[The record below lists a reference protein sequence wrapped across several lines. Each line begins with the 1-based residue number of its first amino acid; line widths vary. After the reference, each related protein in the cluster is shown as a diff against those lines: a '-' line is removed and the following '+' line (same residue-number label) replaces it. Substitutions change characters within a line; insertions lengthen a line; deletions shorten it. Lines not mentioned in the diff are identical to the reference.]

1 MNGTIREFTK
11 KEFDAFVA
19 KNGYETFTADQVLK
33 FNQEIINNQNSM
45 DEFSKSCVAA
55 DFVSLNRAIVVD
67 NDLVKSVVYYRECQ
81 IEPLEK
87 EEFGSIMKSKQIV
100 FADTALNRFKGIV
113 GLPVDNDVIEKA
125 RKAEPIGTEKTYG
138 GKLYIKTEKGWR
150 LKPKGSS
157 TKKNESE
164 QIDSK
169 KIKEYHESI
178 TRNDDFSNENGRL
191 DYHAAAEAFVK
202 EHGGDVKKVALALK
216 AERKEMNDKI
226 KEENQKSREYWKEL
240 EQDGEK
246 DKIPLADVR
255 VGDIVR
261 LLPRGMGYLYKVT
274 KVTDK
279 SIFIENIGKSNLADN
294 LKRKKISKD
303 SKTTALYRSNDDT
316 TRNLGEKK
324 EAPLLRQVT
333 AAQYKDRKDEIIGEI
348 SKERLNLMN
357 KYGDNWQD
365 DASSKDLERLSSL
378 VSRVNKLGE
387 NFNQFG
393 DKSKNSSEHQM
404 TEAQMR
410 AYATARDP
418 KAKEIELNDLKS
430 QLKRAKETI
439 EDIESSVEY
448 GGAAKAEMI
457 RIGKKKINSLE
468 KKIAKLEEKK

>member
-11 KEFDAFVA
+11 KEFDVFVV

-33 FNQEIINNQNSM
+33 FNQEVINNRESM
-45 DEFSKSCVAA
+45 DEFSKSCAAA
-55 DFVSLNRAIVVD
+55 DFVSLNRAIVID
-67 NDLVKSVVYYRECQ
+67 DDLVKSVVYYRECQ

-87 EEFGSIMKSKQIV
+87 EEFGSIMKSKQVV

-125 RKAEPIGTEKTYG
+125 RKAEPIGTEKTCG

-157 TKKNESE
+157 TEKNES
-164 QIDSK
+164 
-169 KIKEYHESI
+169 
-178 TRNDDFSNENGRL
+178 
-191 DYHAAAEAFVK
+191 
-202 EHGGDVKKVALALK
+202 
-216 AERKEMNDKI
+216 
-226 KEENQKSREYWKEL
+226 
-240 EQDGEK
+240 
-246 DKIPLADVR
+246 
-255 VGDIVR
+255 
-261 LLPRGMGYLYKVT
+261 
-274 KVTDK
+274 
-279 SIFIENIGKSNLADN
+279 
-294 LKRKKISKD
+294 
-303 SKTTALYRSNDDT
+303 
-316 TRNLGEKK
+316 KK
-324 EAPLLRQVT
+324 ETPLLRQVT

-418 KAKEIELNDLKS
+418 KAKEIKLNDLKS
-430 QLKRAKETI
+430 QLKRAKETV

>member
-33 FNQEIINNQNSM
+33 FNQEVINNQESM
-45 DEFSKSCVAA
+45 DEFSKSCAAA
-55 DFVSLNRAIVVD
+55 DFVSLNRAIVIDD
-67 NDLVKSVVYYRECQ
+67 NLVKSVVYYRECQ

-87 EEFGSIMKSKQIV
+87 EEFGSIMKSKQVV

-150 LKPKGSS
+150 PKPKGSS
-157 TKKNESE
+157 TEKNES
-164 QIDSK
+164 
-169 KIKEYHESI
+169 
-178 TRNDDFSNENGRL
+178 
-191 DYHAAAEAFVK
+191 
-202 EHGGDVKKVALALK
+202 
-216 AERKEMNDKI
+216 
-226 KEENQKSREYWKEL
+226 
-240 EQDGEK
+240 
-246 DKIPLADVR
+246 
-255 VGDIVR
+255 
-261 LLPRGMGYLYKVT
+261 
-274 KVTDK
+274 
-279 SIFIENIGKSNLADN
+279 
-294 LKRKKISKD
+294 
-303 SKTTALYRSNDDT
+303 
-316 TRNLGEKK
+316 KK
-324 EAPLLRQVT
+324 ETPLLRQVT

-430 QLKRAKETI
+430 QLKRAKETV

>member
-11 KEFDAFVA
+11 KEFDAFVV

-33 FNQEIINNQNSM
+33 FNQEVVNNRESM
-45 DEFSKSCVAA
+45 DEFSKSCAAA

-67 NDLVKSVVYYRECQ
+67 DDLVKSVVYYRECQ

-157 TKKNESE
+157 TEKNES
-164 QIDSK
+164 
-169 KIKEYHESI
+169 
-178 TRNDDFSNENGRL
+178 
-191 DYHAAAEAFVK
+191 
-202 EHGGDVKKVALALK
+202 
-216 AERKEMNDKI
+216 
-226 KEENQKSREYWKEL
+226 
-240 EQDGEK
+240 
-246 DKIPLADVR
+246 
-255 VGDIVR
+255 
-261 LLPRGMGYLYKVT
+261 
-274 KVTDK
+274 
-279 SIFIENIGKSNLADN
+279 
-294 LKRKKISKD
+294 
-303 SKTTALYRSNDDT
+303 
-316 TRNLGEKK
+316 KK
-324 EAPLLRQVT
+324 ETPLSRQVT

-430 QLKRAKETI
+430 QLKKAKETV

-468 KKIAKLEEKK
+468 KKIAKLEERK

>member
-11 KEFDAFVA
+11 KEFDAFVV

-33 FNQEIINNQNSM
+33 FNQEVVNNRESM
-45 DEFSKSCVAA
+45 DEFSKSCAAA

-67 NDLVKSVVYYRECQ
+67 DDLVKSVVYYRECQ

-100 FADTALNRFKGIV
+100 FADAALNRFKGIV

-150 LKPKGSS
+150 LKPKGPS
-157 TKKNESE
+157 TKKNES
-164 QIDSK
+164 
-169 KIKEYHESI
+169 
-178 TRNDDFSNENGRL
+178 
-191 DYHAAAEAFVK
+191 
-202 EHGGDVKKVALALK
+202 
-216 AERKEMNDKI
+216 
-226 KEENQKSREYWKEL
+226 
-240 EQDGEK
+240 
-246 DKIPLADVR
+246 
-255 VGDIVR
+255 
-261 LLPRGMGYLYKVT
+261 
-274 KVTDK
+274 
-279 SIFIENIGKSNLADN
+279 
-294 LKRKKISKD
+294 
-303 SKTTALYRSNDDT
+303 
-316 TRNLGEKK
+316 KK

-365 DASSKDLERLSSL
+365 DASPKDLERLSSL

-410 AYATARDP
+410 AYATVRDP
-418 KAKEIELNDLKS
+418 KAKEIAKEPSKEKEIGKVVKEHLGNKSKYFEIHERNDGKVLVRPNLNIDESLDETKWFRGGMAQFVQDMRKKGFKATPNYSTDIVTIYEKPKKQDNSTSEERAVKLNDLKAK
-430 QLKRAKETI
+430 LKEAKKMLENVTNNPTLSLG
-439 EDIESSVEY
+439 EASRK
-448 GGAAKAEMI
+448 GAISLNK
-457 RIGKKKINSLE
+457 RRVTSLE
-468 KKIAKLEEKK
+468 NQIAKLEEKK

>member
-11 KEFDAFVA
+11 KEFDAFVV

-33 FNQEIINNQNSM
+33 FNQEVVNNRESM
-45 DEFSKSCVAA
+45 DEFSKSCAAA

-67 NDLVKSVVYYRECQ
+67 DDLVKSVVYYRECQ

-150 LKPKGSS
+150 LKPKGPS
-157 TKKNESE
+157 TKKNES
-164 QIDSK
+164 
-169 KIKEYHESI
+169 
-178 TRNDDFSNENGRL
+178 
-191 DYHAAAEAFVK
+191 
-202 EHGGDVKKVALALK
+202 
-216 AERKEMNDKI
+216 
-226 KEENQKSREYWKEL
+226 
-240 EQDGEK
+240 
-246 DKIPLADVR
+246 
-255 VGDIVR
+255 
-261 LLPRGMGYLYKVT
+261 
-274 KVTDK
+274 
-279 SIFIENIGKSNLADN
+279 
-294 LKRKKISKD
+294 
-303 SKTTALYRSNDDT
+303 
-316 TRNLGEKK
+316 KK
-324 EAPLLRQVT
+324 EAPLLRQAT

-365 DASSKDLERLSSL
+365 DASPKDLERLSSL

-410 AYATARDP
+410 AYATVRDP
-418 KAKEIELNDLKS
+418 KAKEIAKEPSKEKEIGKVVKEHLGNKSKYFEIHERNDGKVLVRPNLNIDESLDETKWFRGGMAQFVQDMRKKGFKATPNYSTDIVTIYEKPKKQDNSTSEERAVKLNDLKAK
-430 QLKRAKETI
+430 LKEAKKMLENVTNNPTLSLG
-439 EDIESSVEY
+439 EASRK
-448 GGAAKAEMI
+448 GAISLNK
-457 RIGKKKINSLE
+457 RRVTSLE
-468 KKIAKLEEKK
+468 NQIAKLEEKK

>member
-11 KEFDAFVA
+11 KEFDAFVV

-45 DEFSKSCVAA
+45 DEFSKSCAAA

-67 NDLVKSVVYYRECQ
+67 DDLVKSVVYYRECQ

-113 GLPVDNDVIEKA
+113 GLLVDNDVIEKA

-157 TKKNESE
+157 TKKNES
-164 QIDSK
+164 
-169 KIKEYHESI
+169 
-178 TRNDDFSNENGRL
+178 
-191 DYHAAAEAFVK
+191 
-202 EHGGDVKKVALALK
+202 
-216 AERKEMNDKI
+216 
-226 KEENQKSREYWKEL
+226 
-240 EQDGEK
+240 
-246 DKIPLADVR
+246 
-255 VGDIVR
+255 
-261 LLPRGMGYLYKVT
+261 
-274 KVTDK
+274 
-279 SIFIENIGKSNLADN
+279 
-294 LKRKKISKD
+294 
-303 SKTTALYRSNDDT
+303 
-316 TRNLGEKK
+316 KK

-410 AYATARDP
+410 AYATVRDP

-430 QLKRAKETI
+430 QLKKAKETV

-468 KKIAKLEEKK
+468 KKIAKLEERK

>member
-11 KEFDAFVA
+11 KEFDVFVV

-33 FNQEIINNQNSM
+33 FNQEVINNRESM
-45 DEFSKSCVAA
+45 DEFSKSCAAA
-55 DFVSLNRAIVVD
+55 DFVSLNRAIVID
-67 NDLVKSVVYYRECQ
+67 DDLVKSVVYYREYQ

-87 EEFGSIMKSKQIV
+87 EEFGSIMKSKQVV

-157 TKKNESE
+157 TEKNES
-164 QIDSK
+164 
-169 KIKEYHESI
+169 
-178 TRNDDFSNENGRL
+178 
-191 DYHAAAEAFVK
+191 
-202 EHGGDVKKVALALK
+202 
-216 AERKEMNDKI
+216 
-226 KEENQKSREYWKEL
+226 
-240 EQDGEK
+240 
-246 DKIPLADVR
+246 
-255 VGDIVR
+255 
-261 LLPRGMGYLYKVT
+261 
-274 KVTDK
+274 
-279 SIFIENIGKSNLADN
+279 
-294 LKRKKISKD
+294 
-303 SKTTALYRSNDDT
+303 
-316 TRNLGEKK
+316 KK
-324 EAPLLRQVT
+324 ETSLLRQVT
-333 AAQYKDRKDEIIGEI
+333 AAQYKDCKDEIIGEI

-410 AYATARDP
+410 AYTTARDP

-430 QLKRAKETI
+430 QLKRAKETV

-457 RIGKKKINSLE
+457 RKVKRKSIL
-468 KKIAKLEEKK
+468 

>member
-11 KEFDAFVA
+11 KEFDAFVV

-33 FNQEIINNQNSM
+33 FNQEVVNNRESM
-45 DEFSKSCVAA
+45 DEFSKSCAAA

-67 NDLVKSVVYYRECQ
+67 DDLVKSVVYYRECQ

-87 EEFGSIMKSKQIV
+87 EEFGSIMKSKQVV

-150 LKPKGSS
+150 PKPKGSS
-157 TKKNESE
+157 TEKNES
-164 QIDSK
+164 
-169 KIKEYHESI
+169 
-178 TRNDDFSNENGRL
+178 
-191 DYHAAAEAFVK
+191 
-202 EHGGDVKKVALALK
+202 
-216 AERKEMNDKI
+216 
-226 KEENQKSREYWKEL
+226 
-240 EQDGEK
+240 
-246 DKIPLADVR
+246 
-255 VGDIVR
+255 
-261 LLPRGMGYLYKVT
+261 
-274 KVTDK
+274 
-279 SIFIENIGKSNLADN
+279 
-294 LKRKKISKD
+294 
-303 SKTTALYRSNDDT
+303 
-316 TRNLGEKK
+316 KK
-324 EAPLLRQVT
+324 ETPLLRQVT

-430 QLKRAKETI
+430 QLKRAKETV

>member
-87 EEFGSIMKSKQIV
+87 EGFGSIMKSKQVV

-150 LKPKGSS
+150 PKPKGSS
-157 TKKNESE
+157 KKKNES
-164 QIDSK
+164 
-169 KIKEYHESI
+169 
-178 TRNDDFSNENGRL
+178 
-191 DYHAAAEAFVK
+191 
-202 EHGGDVKKVALALK
+202 
-216 AERKEMNDKI
+216 
-226 KEENQKSREYWKEL
+226 
-240 EQDGEK
+240 
-246 DKIPLADVR
+246 
-255 VGDIVR
+255 
-261 LLPRGMGYLYKVT
+261 
-274 KVTDK
+274 
-279 SIFIENIGKSNLADN
+279 
-294 LKRKKISKD
+294 
-303 SKTTALYRSNDDT
+303 
-316 TRNLGEKK
+316 KK

-410 AYATARDP
+410 AYATVRDP

-430 QLKRAKETI
+430 QLKKAKETV

-468 KKIAKLEEKK
+468 KKIAKLEERK

>member
-87 EEFGSIMKSKQIV
+87 EGFGSIMKSKQVV
-100 FADTALNRFKGIV
+100 FADMALNRFKGIV

-150 LKPKGSS
+150 PKPKGSS
-157 TKKNESE
+157 KKKNES
-164 QIDSK
+164 
-169 KIKEYHESI
+169 
-178 TRNDDFSNENGRL
+178 
-191 DYHAAAEAFVK
+191 
-202 EHGGDVKKVALALK
+202 
-216 AERKEMNDKI
+216 
-226 KEENQKSREYWKEL
+226 
-240 EQDGEK
+240 
-246 DKIPLADVR
+246 
-255 VGDIVR
+255 
-261 LLPRGMGYLYKVT
+261 
-274 KVTDK
+274 
-279 SIFIENIGKSNLADN
+279 
-294 LKRKKISKD
+294 
-303 SKTTALYRSNDDT
+303 
-316 TRNLGEKK
+316 KK

-410 AYATARDP
+410 AYATVRDP

-430 QLKRAKETI
+430 QLKKAKETV

-468 KKIAKLEEKK
+468 KKIAKLEERK

>member
-1 MNGTIREFTK
+1 MNGTIKEFTK

-87 EEFGSIMKSKQIV
+87 EGFGSIMKSKQVV

-150 LKPKGSS
+150 PKPKGSS
-157 TKKNESE
+157 KKKNES
-164 QIDSK
+164 
-169 KIKEYHESI
+169 
-178 TRNDDFSNENGRL
+178 
-191 DYHAAAEAFVK
+191 
-202 EHGGDVKKVALALK
+202 
-216 AERKEMNDKI
+216 
-226 KEENQKSREYWKEL
+226 
-240 EQDGEK
+240 
-246 DKIPLADVR
+246 
-255 VGDIVR
+255 
-261 LLPRGMGYLYKVT
+261 
-274 KVTDK
+274 
-279 SIFIENIGKSNLADN
+279 
-294 LKRKKISKD
+294 
-303 SKTTALYRSNDDT
+303 
-316 TRNLGEKK
+316 KK

-410 AYATARDP
+410 AYATVRDP

-430 QLKRAKETI
+430 QLKKAKETV

-468 KKIAKLEEKK
+468 KKIAKLEERK

>member
-1 MNGTIREFTK
+1 MNGTIKEFTK

-45 DEFSKSCVAA
+45 DEFSKSCAAA

-150 LKPKGSS
+150 LKPKGPS
-157 TKKNESE
+157 TKKNES
-164 QIDSK
+164 
-169 KIKEYHESI
+169 
-178 TRNDDFSNENGRL
+178 
-191 DYHAAAEAFVK
+191 
-202 EHGGDVKKVALALK
+202 
-216 AERKEMNDKI
+216 
-226 KEENQKSREYWKEL
+226 
-240 EQDGEK
+240 
-246 DKIPLADVR
+246 
-255 VGDIVR
+255 
-261 LLPRGMGYLYKVT
+261 
-274 KVTDK
+274 
-279 SIFIENIGKSNLADN
+279 
-294 LKRKKISKD
+294 
-303 SKTTALYRSNDDT
+303 
-316 TRNLGEKK
+316 KK

-365 DASSKDLERLSSL
+365 DASPKDLERLSSL

-410 AYATARDP
+410 AYATVRDP
-418 KAKEIELNDLKS
+418 KAKEIAKEPSKEKEIGKVVKEHLGNKSKYFEIHERNDGKVLVRPNLNIDESLDETKWFRGGMAQFVQDMRKKGFKATPNYSTDIVTIYEKPKKQDNSTSEERAVKLNDLKAK
-430 QLKRAKETI
+430 LKEAKKMLENVTNNPTLSLG
-439 EDIESSVEY
+439 EASRK
-448 GGAAKAEMI
+448 GAISLNK
-457 RIGKKKINSLE
+457 RRVTSLE
-468 KKIAKLEEKK
+468 NQIAKLEEKK

>member
-33 FNQEIINNQNSM
+33 FNQEVINNQESM
-45 DEFSKSCVAA
+45 DEFSKSCTAA
-55 DFVSLNRAIVVD
+55 DFVSLNRAIVIDD
-67 NDLVKSVVYYRECQ
+67 NLVKSVVYYRECQ

-87 EEFGSIMKSKQIV
+87 EEFGSIMKSKQVV

-150 LKPKGSS
+150 PKPKGSS
-157 TKKNESE
+157 TEKNES
-164 QIDSK
+164 
-169 KIKEYHESI
+169 
-178 TRNDDFSNENGRL
+178 
-191 DYHAAAEAFVK
+191 
-202 EHGGDVKKVALALK
+202 
-216 AERKEMNDKI
+216 
-226 KEENQKSREYWKEL
+226 
-240 EQDGEK
+240 
-246 DKIPLADVR
+246 
-255 VGDIVR
+255 
-261 LLPRGMGYLYKVT
+261 
-274 KVTDK
+274 
-279 SIFIENIGKSNLADN
+279 
-294 LKRKKISKD
+294 
-303 SKTTALYRSNDDT
+303 
-316 TRNLGEKK
+316 KK
-324 EAPLLRQVT
+324 ETPLLRQVT

-365 DASSKDLERLSSL
+365 DASPKDLERLSSL

-410 AYATARDP
+410 AYATVRDP
-418 KAKEIELNDLKS
+418 KAKEI
-430 QLKRAKETI
+430 
-439 EDIESSVEY
+439 
-448 GGAAKAEMI
+448 
-457 RIGKKKINSLE
+457 
-468 KKIAKLEEKK
+468 AKLEGKK

>member
-11 KEFDAFVA
+11 KEFDVFVV

-33 FNQEIINNQNSM
+33 FNQEVVNNRESM
-45 DEFSKSCVAA
+45 DEFSKSCAAA

-67 NDLVKSVVYYRECQ
+67 DDLVKSVVYYRECQ

-150 LKPKGSS
+150 LKPKGPS
-157 TKKNESE
+157 TKKNES
-164 QIDSK
+164 
-169 KIKEYHESI
+169 
-178 TRNDDFSNENGRL
+178 
-191 DYHAAAEAFVK
+191 
-202 EHGGDVKKVALALK
+202 
-216 AERKEMNDKI
+216 
-226 KEENQKSREYWKEL
+226 
-240 EQDGEK
+240 
-246 DKIPLADVR
+246 
-255 VGDIVR
+255 
-261 LLPRGMGYLYKVT
+261 
-274 KVTDK
+274 
-279 SIFIENIGKSNLADN
+279 
-294 LKRKKISKD
+294 
-303 SKTTALYRSNDDT
+303 
-316 TRNLGEKK
+316 KK

-365 DASSKDLERLSSL
+365 DASPKDLERLSSL
-378 VSRVNKLGE
+378 VSCVNKLGE

-410 AYATARDP
+410 AYATVRDP
-418 KAKEIELNDLKS
+418 KAKEIAKEPSKEKEIGKVVKEHLGNKSKYFEIHERNDGKVLVRPNLNIDESLDETKWFRGGMAQFVQDMRKKGFKATPNYSTDIVTIYEKPKKQDNSTSEERAVKLNDLKAK
-430 QLKRAKETI
+430 LKEAKKMLENVTNNPTLSLG
-439 EDIESSVEY
+439 EASRK
-448 GGAAKAEMI
+448 GAISLNK
-457 RIGKKKINSLE
+457 RRVTSLE
-468 KKIAKLEEKK
+468 NQIAKLEEKK

>member
-87 EEFGSIMKSKQIV
+87 EGFGSIMKSKQVV

-150 LKPKGSS
+150 PKPKGSS
-157 TKKNESE
+157 KKKNES
-164 QIDSK
+164 
-169 KIKEYHESI
+169 
-178 TRNDDFSNENGRL
+178 
-191 DYHAAAEAFVK
+191 
-202 EHGGDVKKVALALK
+202 
-216 AERKEMNDKI
+216 
-226 KEENQKSREYWKEL
+226 
-240 EQDGEK
+240 
-246 DKIPLADVR
+246 
-255 VGDIVR
+255 
-261 LLPRGMGYLYKVT
+261 
-274 KVTDK
+274 
-279 SIFIENIGKSNLADN
+279 
-294 LKRKKISKD
+294 
-303 SKTTALYRSNDDT
+303 
-316 TRNLGEKK
+316 KK

-430 QLKRAKETI
+430 QLKKAKETV

>member
-1 MNGTIREFTK
+1 MNGTIKEFTK
-11 KEFDAFVA
+11 KEFDAFIA

-33 FNQEIINNQNSM
+33 FNQEVINNQNSM
-45 DEFSKSCVAA
+45 DEFSKSCAAA

-87 EEFGSIMKSKQIV
+87 EEFGSIMKSKQVV

-113 GLPVDNDVIEKA
+113 GLPVNNDVIEKA

-157 TKKNESE
+157 TEKNES
-164 QIDSK
+164 
-169 KIKEYHESI
+169 
-178 TRNDDFSNENGRL
+178 
-191 DYHAAAEAFVK
+191 
-202 EHGGDVKKVALALK
+202 
-216 AERKEMNDKI
+216 
-226 KEENQKSREYWKEL
+226 
-240 EQDGEK
+240 
-246 DKIPLADVR
+246 
-255 VGDIVR
+255 
-261 LLPRGMGYLYKVT
+261 
-274 KVTDK
+274 
-279 SIFIENIGKSNLADN
+279 
-294 LKRKKISKD
+294 
-303 SKTTALYRSNDDT
+303 
-316 TRNLGEKK
+316 KK
-324 EAPLLRQVT
+324 ETPLSRQVT

-430 QLKRAKETI
+430 QLKKAKETV

-468 KKIAKLEEKK
+468 KKIAKLEERK

>member
-11 KEFDAFVA
+11 KEFDVFVA

-33 FNQEIINNQNSM
+33 FNQEVINNRESM
-45 DEFSKSCVAA
+45 DEFSKSCAAA
-55 DFVSLNRAIVVD
+55 DFVSLNHAIVIDD
-67 NDLVKSVVYYRECQ
+67 NLVKSVVYYRECQ

-87 EEFGSIMKSKQIV
+87 EEFGSIMKSKQVV

-113 GLPVDNDVIEKA
+113 GLPVNNDVIEKA

-150 LKPKGSS
+150 PKPKGSS
-157 TKKNESE
+157 TEKNES
-164 QIDSK
+164 
-169 KIKEYHESI
+169 
-178 TRNDDFSNENGRL
+178 
-191 DYHAAAEAFVK
+191 
-202 EHGGDVKKVALALK
+202 
-216 AERKEMNDKI
+216 
-226 KEENQKSREYWKEL
+226 
-240 EQDGEK
+240 
-246 DKIPLADVR
+246 
-255 VGDIVR
+255 
-261 LLPRGMGYLYKVT
+261 
-274 KVTDK
+274 
-279 SIFIENIGKSNLADN
+279 
-294 LKRKKISKD
+294 
-303 SKTTALYRSNDDT
+303 
-316 TRNLGEKK
+316 KK
-324 EAPLLRQVT
+324 ETPLLRQVT

-365 DASSKDLERLSSL
+365 DVSSKDLERLSSL

-430 QLKRAKETI
+430 QLKKAKETV

>member
-87 EEFGSIMKSKQIV
+87 EGFGSIMKSKQVV

-150 LKPKGSS
+150 PKPKGSS
-157 TKKNESE
+157 KKKNES
-164 QIDSK
+164 
-169 KIKEYHESI
+169 
-178 TRNDDFSNENGRL
+178 
-191 DYHAAAEAFVK
+191 
-202 EHGGDVKKVALALK
+202 
-216 AERKEMNDKI
+216 
-226 KEENQKSREYWKEL
+226 
-240 EQDGEK
+240 
-246 DKIPLADVR
+246 
-255 VGDIVR
+255 
-261 LLPRGMGYLYKVT
+261 
-274 KVTDK
+274 
-279 SIFIENIGKSNLADN
+279 
-294 LKRKKISKD
+294 
-303 SKTTALYRSNDDT
+303 
-316 TRNLGEKK
+316 KK

-410 AYATARDP
+410 AYATVRDP

-430 QLKRAKETI
+430 QLKKAKETVK
-439 EDIESSVEY
+439 DIESSVEY

-468 KKIAKLEEKK
+468 KKIAKLEERK